1 MDAESL
7 QRDRLLEALAQRR
20 RRARVGVRE
29 LGGESLETVGRGV
42 VIGQLPG
49 RAQPALDRGPVAL
62 GQVIEDVSFLVA
74 LMPTSA

>member
-1 MDAESL
+1 
-7 QRDRLLEALAQRR
+7 
-20 RRARVGVRE
+20 
-29 LGGESLETVGRGV
+29 

-74 LMPTSA
+74 IMPTSA